1 MLAVVTT
8 FFLNVQRH
16 VLYTSQGFSCRGR
29 QMLAASPPPCPFCRA
44 ARRVTSHQTPILGG
58 GLECSTIPDGAIF
71 VQKSPGWKGCVSRKA
86 TRAGDIHGWCNTH
99 AMLSTRRRSGA
110 QSLFCLEGGPKYSY
124 RGVLFLFNSPLET
137 VCRTKILERHG
148 RAQRRE
154 SLFLQTG
161 NRLLMARDG
170 ARLGSATPPNHPLTS
185 VMIEPLAFRGR
196 SETAYGGFQG
206 MPSAY
211 FPFKSPDLSC

>member
-1 MLAVVTT
+1 MCCIRARV
-8 FFLNVQRH
+8 
-16 VLYTSQGFSCRGR
+16 
-29 QMLAASPPPCPFCRA
+29 SPAGEDKCWLLLPRLVRFCRA
-44 ARRVTSHQTPILGG
+44 GRRVTSHQTPILGG

-86 TRAGDIHGWCNTH
+86 TRAGDSQGSCNAH
-99 AMLSTRRRSGA
+99 AMLLTPRRSGA
-110 QSLFCLEGGPKYSY
+110 QSLFCLVGGAKCSY
-124 RGVLFLFNSPLET
+124 RGVFLFNSPLET

-148 RAQRRE
+148 RARRRE

-170 ARLGSATPPNHPLTS
+170 ARLGSATPPNHPPTS

-196 SETAYGGFQG
+196 SDSAYGGFQG

-211 FPFKSPDLSC
+211 FSLQVSRSLLLTALQK